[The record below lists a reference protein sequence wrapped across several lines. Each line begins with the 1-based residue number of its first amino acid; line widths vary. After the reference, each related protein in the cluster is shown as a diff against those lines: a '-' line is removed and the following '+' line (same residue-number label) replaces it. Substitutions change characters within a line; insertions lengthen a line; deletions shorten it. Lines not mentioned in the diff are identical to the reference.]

1 MVLLSVFPATVTAY
15 AAEDTVSDKTATP
28 DTPESSLVEQTL
40 TATIYKDKLYKNV
53 LADDTTEITLTGNMP
68 EGAVVKAYPVEY
80 DLSPT
85 EIDDQPKKDDAPD
98 TTGEVLLS
106 YDILKL

>member
-1 MVLLSVFPATVTAY
+1 MMEGSDVVMKKLIYKVLSIITALVMVLLSVFPATVTAY

-68 EGAVVKAYPVEY
+68 EGAVVKA
-80 DLSPT
+80 
-85 EIDDQPKKDDAPD
+85 
-98 TTGEVLLS
+98 
-106 YDILKL
+106 